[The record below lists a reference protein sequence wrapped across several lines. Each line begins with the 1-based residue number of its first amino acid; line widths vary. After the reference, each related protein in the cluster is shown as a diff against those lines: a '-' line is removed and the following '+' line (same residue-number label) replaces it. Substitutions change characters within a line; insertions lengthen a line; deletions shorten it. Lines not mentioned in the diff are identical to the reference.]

1 MATDRQKLIVRL
13 DSVFSQFIRLRDAG
27 KDGGIRC
34 VSCGQRF
41 EPDYIDC
48 GHYIPREHMATRFS
62 EMNCHAQCHFCNRQK
77 RGNLEAYRDALVT
90 MYGEEAVEGLEQRKY
105 QAYKLSVSD
114 LQDKLVFYRGEVR
127 LLRLQKPNV
136 KI

>member
-90 MYGEEAVEGLEQRKY
+90 MYGEDAVEALEQRKF
-105 QAYKLSVSD
+105 QAVKMGKSE
-114 LQDKLVFYRGEVR
+114 LQDKLDFYRDEVK